1 MPTTDREPDHVAR
14 ARVYD
19 ELGASSSAGLD
30 ASAVR
35 AARANYEIL
44 ADATPTTRCRFR
56 ALEYAAPNS
65 VRLLC
70 TAIEGPDGGDALRD
84 AAASACRDFVDAL
97 PPGYGVYENPPASYH
112 STIFHTGHPTELR
125 PKSPAEVE
133 AEVALARGLVE
144 ATPALEMEADRVVL
158 ASSGVLLLLLTRPG
172 GGPSPTDDLRVRC
185 RAAWPEAPARQAT
198 HVMHVSLCRVI
209 EAPTTT
215 SEADCAAVLRVVRGI
230 SDRVR
235 GMRATLRTVW
245 HVEETRIATCGDVSE
260 GCIVTPL
267 ATSASH

>member
-133 AEVALARGLVE
+133 A
-144 ATPALEMEADRVVL
+144 
-158 ASSGVLLLLLTRPG
+158 
-172 GGPSPTDDLRVRC
+172 
-185 RAAWPEAPARQAT
+185 
-198 HVMHVSLCRVI
+198 
-209 EAPTTT
+209 
-215 SEADCAAVLRVVRGI
+215 
-230 SDRVR
+230 
-235 GMRATLRTVW
+235 
-245 HVEETRIATCGDVSE
+245 
-260 GCIVTPL
+260 
-267 ATSASH
+267 